1 MTPPLDENR
10 KPLPGELSI
19 FRAAQAAKLLTRI
32 RLERPDLWRRIVDF
46 AKPGDGSDEGR
57 A

>member
-1 MTPPLDENR
+1 MKPAPDENR

-32 RLERPDLWRRIVDF
+32 RLERPDLWQRIVDF
-46 AKPGDGSDEGR
+46 AKRGDGSDEAR